1 LTLSDTSLDS
11 VPDTLRNAIGGD
23 RLASS
28 YLFYGRSPE
37 EFESVLQTVMAGLVC
52 REQPDPLQ
60 SCGACRDC
68 RQIRALTHPDVTAPG
83 APGSSDDLDPDDR
96 LGVGTVRE
104 RILEPASLTPA
115 RSPVKLFWLHDL
127 NRFTPEASNTL
138 LKVLEE
144 PPGEAVFFLTS
155 RSRWDCLPTI
165 RSRCQWIR
173 VAPKTESYEDF
184 FKKCESEIDGNPD
197 QDQLEDWLDLLRGES
212 RSHHFNWSRSS
223 TRDFLEFLLFLINDR
238 YSPGTT
244 DAPGADELEHRLSYR
259 LIPDI
264 LQRLDELERGANPS
278 LTVNSLLEELFYPE
292 EQDEWVHVT

>member
-1 LTLSDTSLDS
+1 MPTDPLDT
-11 VPDTLRNAIGGD
+11 VPETLRNAIGRD
-23 RLASS
+23 RLASA
-28 YLFYGRSPE
+28 YLFYGRDPTK
-37 EFESVLQTVMAGLVC
+37 FEAVLRNVISGLVC
-52 REQPDPLQ
+52 QKETDPLQ
-60 SCGACRDC
+60 SCGTCRDC
-68 RQIRALTHPDVTAPG
+68 RQVDSLNHPDVTAPG
-83 APGSSDDLDPDDR
+83 APGSSDDLSPTDR

-104 RILEPASLTPA
+104 RIIETASLTPA
-115 RSPVKLFWLHDL
+115 RSPVKIFWLHDL

-173 VAPKTESYEDF
+173 VAPKTSSYKDF
-184 FKKCESEIDGNPD
+184 FEKCENEIDGQPD
-197 QDQLEDWLDLLRGES
+197 RGTLEDWLDLLKGES

-223 TRDFLEFLLFLINDR
+223 TRDFLEFLLLLINDR
-238 YSPGTT
+238 YSKNQL
-244 DAPGADELEHRLSYR
+244 DALREEEFGHRLSYR

-292 EQDEWVHVT
+292 EKDEWLNVT